1 MTSAAFLYAPPPTCY
16 SWKIAA
22 VLCPHNTLVSSPQH
36 IPGVEAKGVSGL
48 ILSGV
53 YTSSA
58 SSPWSSS
65 RFGDQTQNSVGPP
78 HSRQKKSLPH
88 PTLNPRINQRPG
100 TRDGLSSGHPQFHAE
115 HFGHFVPTVRSIVLR
130 EPKGSRQ
137 VFLLH
142 RVIST
147 PRSLSSFTLGSILR
161 MNWQMI

>member
-58 SSPWSSS
+58 SSPCQEVPDSGIKLRIRWALHILAKENLLS
-65 RFGDQTQNSVGPP
+65 
-78 HSRQKKSLPH
+78 H
-88 PTLNPRINQRPG
+88 PTLNPRITQRPG
-100 TRDGLSSGHPQFHAE
+100 TRDGLSGHPQFHAE
-115 HFGHFVPTVRSIVLR
+115 HSTVFWTLCTNGQISRPEGTQRFPASI
-130 EPKGSRQ
+130 
-137 VFLLH
+137 
-142 RVIST
+142 
-147 PRSLSSFTLGSILR
+147 SSSSGYFNT
-161 MNWQMI
+161 